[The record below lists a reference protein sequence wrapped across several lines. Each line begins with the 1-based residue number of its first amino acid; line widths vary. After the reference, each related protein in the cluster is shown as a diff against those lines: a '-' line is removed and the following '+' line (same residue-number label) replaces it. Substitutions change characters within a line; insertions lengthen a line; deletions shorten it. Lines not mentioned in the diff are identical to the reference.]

1 MHDIVSRLTLKDAV
15 RTSLVST
22 SWRRLWTCHPD
33 LCFDSPTILNRKPGS
48 RSRSRRHRFIR
59 RVNAILESHNGTRLR
74 RFKIAFTLD
83 IRHAK
88 YLDPWL
94 NFALDSKASIISIN
108 LRPVLHKG
116 SVRSWEETYTLPVHM
131 FSSQYASYIELLQ
144 LVCVSLKPPHDFD
157 GFANLRVLDLE
168 YVYMLGGNL

>member
-22 SWRRLWTCHPD
+22 NWRRLWTCHPD
-33 LCFDSPTILNRKPGS
+33 LCFDSPTILNRDPGS

-59 RVNAILESHNGTRLR
+59 RVNAIMESHNGTGLR

-94 NFALDSKASIISIN
+94 NFALDSRTPIISIN
-108 LRPVLHKG
+108 LLPVLHKG
-116 SVRSWEETYTLPVHM
+116 SARTWEETYTLSRRI
-131 FSSQYASYIELLQ
+131 FSSQCAPCIQLLQ
-144 LVCVSLKPPHDFD
+144 LVCVSLKPPHGFD
-157 GFANLRVLDLE
+157 GFANLRDRKSV
-168 YVYMLGGNL
+168 V